1 MEKPYTCYSWK
12 VIFLFL
18 LTAAQVV
25 AQKKYG
31 NEWIT
36 PSQTYLRIP
45 VTQTGMYKITA
56 LELQN
61 AGFPLDSFQVS
72 SLQLFR
78 RGREAAIEI
87 HHAGEKFSPQDYL
100 IFYGQRNDG
109 AMDSSLYVSSTAL
122 PHPYYSL
129 YSDTASYF
137 LTYSHTNITGKRIP
151 VSEAEITTDLI
162 RHHFNE
168 VLQVHTSDYP
178 AGNLYPMG
186 SNYETGTAL
195 TTYDVGE
202 GWTGKELFS
211 ERGEILK
218 LSTGGAVTE
227 KFGLAEVEVLL
238 TGRSAGTHQV
248 EIRAGVSATDG
259 RKLAS
264 AELLNYN
271 TLAAKISLTQ
281 QDIAA
286 DGELAISVVP
296 VSHSGSVS
304 VSYVKWHYPQ
314 KTSFAPFENQK
325 TFHFNPEQKGKM
337 VVLNQAGSWQF
348 YDISD
353 PYLLKKLLIQ
363 DSLLPIQGARHI
375 AAFKLPLVISKP
387 RLLRFRPIDPA
398 TDYLIVSHPLVRHPV
413 FESKDPVEDYAAY
426 RTSPAGGRFTPLI
439 LNSEEI
445 FDRFNYG
452 EPGPL
457 GIRNA
462 ISYLHTRAALKFLLL
477 LGRSIDP
484 QTARQ
489 HPDAGQKD
497 MIPSA
502 GWPGSDIALA
512 MGLADSSDFVPL
524 VPVGRVHAAT
534 PENIYDYL
542 RKVKAVES
550 QDKAAPWRKNILHL
564 SGGHTQAE
572 REVYREYVDSFKKR
586 IAGSG
591 IGARVQTISK
601 QTDALQEE
609 FPLDTLLNKGL
620 ALITLYGHS
629 GLSATDPEM
638 GLAGDQKRN
647 YKNDSLYPAVIT
659 NGCALGNTFFSSLT
673 LSNNWILTPGK
684 GAVLFL
690 AHTHNG
696 VSSSL
701 KHYTD
706 SFYEVLADSSFTS
719 QPFGI
724 IQQESIRRNMSKYPT
739 LSDGITAQQM
749 NLQGDPAIRIFPA
762 TLPDYSW
769 NPALIQFSNPNG
781 RTLAAKTDSIKIR
794 IGILNHGRFRK
805 DNVKIILQVKDSTQ
819 TETYSFIR
827 PSAAQQD
834 TLYFTVPNK
843 LLTPGKEKW
852 TFTIDPDH
860 ALAEENK
867 ENNIFS
873 TELILPEAIFSDT
886 LEITAAGVFPNP
898 SENYLTFQITLK
910 GSEPPKKWEI
920 TIFDNSGRTIEKR
933 PVIPHLGKND
943 YVWTPRGLSGGAYLY
958 RMNIEAPVIKKT
970 AEAEKGMTG
979 KFIWMY

>member
-1 MEKPYTCYSWK
+1 MEKPYTSFCWK
-12 VIFLFL
+12 IFLLFL
-18 LTAAQVV
+18 LTTAQVL
-25 AQKKYG
+25 AQKRYG
-31 NEWIT
+31 NEWIN
-36 PSQTYLRIP
+36 PSHTYLRIP
-45 VTQTGMYKITA
+45 VAQTGMYKIAA

-72 SLQLFR
+72 ALQLFR
-78 RGREAAIEI
+78 RGREVAIEV
-87 HHAGEKFSPQDYL
+87 HHTEGKLNPEDYL

-109 AMDSSLYVSSTAL
+109 AMDSSLYVSSAAM

-137 LTYSHTNITGKRIP
+137 LTYSHRDIIGKRIP
-151 VSEAEITTDLI
+151 VSETRITKNLI
-162 RHHFNE
+162 HHHFNE

-211 ERGEILK
+211 ERAETLT
-218 LSTGGAVTE
+218 LSTEGAVTE
-227 KFGLAEVEVLL
+227 KFDLAEVEVLL
-238 TGRSAGTHQV
+238 TGRSAGAHEV
-248 EIRAGVSATDG
+248 EIRVSGTNG

-271 TLAAKISLTQ
+271 TLTTKISLTQ

-286 DGELAISVVP
+286 DGELAISVLP
-296 VSHSGSVS
+296 VNPSGSVS
-304 VSYVKWHYPQ
+304 VSYVKWRYPQ
-314 KTSFAPFENQK
+314 KASLPPYENQK
-325 TFHFNPEQKGKM
+325 TFHFNPEQEGET
-337 VVLNQAGSWQF
+337 VVFNQAGSWQF

-353 PYLLKKLLIQ
+353 PYLLKKLICR

-375 AAFKLPLVISKP
+375 AAFKTPLVISKI
-387 RLLRFRPIDPA
+387 RLLRLRPVDPA
-398 TDYLIVSHPLVRHPV
+398 TDYLIVSHPLVREPV
-413 FESKDPVEDYAAY
+413 SDSKDPVEDYAAY
-426 RTSPAGGRFTPLI
+426 RASPAGGGFKPLI

-445 FDRFNYG
+445 SDQFNYG

-462 ISYLHTRAALKFLLL
+462 ISYLHTRAALKFVLL
-477 LGRSIDP
+477 LGQSIDP

-489 HPDAGQKD
+489 HPDARQKD
-497 MIPSA
+497 MIPNA
-502 GWPGSDIALA
+502 GWPGSDITLA
-512 MGLADSSDFVPL
+512 MGLADSSNFVPL
-524 VPVGRVHAAT
+524 VPVGRVNAAT
-534 PENIYDYL
+534 PKNIYDYL
-542 RKVKAVES
+542 RKVKAFES
-550 QDKAAPWRKNILHL
+550 QNKAAPWRKNILHL

-572 REVYREYVDSFKKR
+572 REVYREYVESFEKQ
-586 IAGSG
+586 IAGSA

-609 FPLDTLLNKGL
+609 FPLDTLINKGL

-629 GLSATDPEM
+629 GLSATDLEL
-638 GLAGDQKRN
+638 GLASDQKRN

-673 LSNNWILTPGK
+673 LSNNWIMTPGK

-696 VSSSL
+696 ISSSL
-701 KHYTD
+701 KHYTN

-719 QPFGI
+719 EPFGI
-724 IQQESIRRNMSKYPT
+724 IQQESIRRNMLKYPT

-762 TLPDYSW
+762 TLPDYTW
-769 NPALIQFSNPNG
+769 NPAFIQFSNPNG

-805 DNVKIILQVKDSTQ
+805 DSLKIILQVKDSTQ

-827 PSAAQQD
+827 PSADQQD

-843 LLTPGKEKW
+843 LLVPGKEEW
-852 TFTIDPDH
+852 TFNIDPNH
-860 ALAEENK
+860 ALSEENK
-867 ENNIFS
+867 KNNIFS
-873 TELILPEAIFSDT
+873 TELTLQEGIFADT
-886 LEITAAGVFPNP
+886 LEITAAAVFPNP
-898 SENYLTFQITLK
+898 SGNYLTFQITLR

-920 TIFDNSGRTIEKR
+920 TIFDNTGRTIEKR

-943 YVWTPRGLSGGAYLY
+943 YVWIPRGLSGGAYLY
-958 RMNIEAPVIKKT
+958 RMDIEAPVIKKT
-970 AEAEKGMTG
+970 AQAEKGMTG